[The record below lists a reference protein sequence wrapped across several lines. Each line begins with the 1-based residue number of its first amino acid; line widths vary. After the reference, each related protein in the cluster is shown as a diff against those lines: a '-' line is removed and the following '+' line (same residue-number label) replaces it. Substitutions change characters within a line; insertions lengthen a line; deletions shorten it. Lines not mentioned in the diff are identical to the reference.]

1 LPASGESILIDF
13 AGPQERAG
21 NEAIRKMTMTAE
33 TPPGETD
40 DAAPARRRR
49 GEPVVSLR
57 DTAYEAIKRRIITCD
72 LKPGEVLSEGV
83 LSGELNI
90 GRTPVHQAIDRLAAD
105 GLIDVLPRKG
115 IMVKPISLNEIFDII
130 DVRLVNEAFCVRK
143 VAELAEPADLA
154 RLAENLDAT
163 WAAAKGR
170 DIETMMNLDRAFH
183 ALLAASSRNSL
194 LPDIMGNLHDRSTR
208 LWFISLRSNE
218 HHVRVCEQHAAVVE
232 GIRKQDPD
240 QAEKAIREHIEAFRE
255 NIVRQ
260 F

>member
-1 LPASGESILIDF
+1 
-13 AGPQERAG
+13 
-21 NEAIRKMTMTAE
+21 MTAE
-33 TPPGETD
+33 TPLAETD
-40 DAAPARRRR
+40 DAAHAPRRR
-49 GEPVVSLR
+49 GEPVISLR

-83 LSGELNI
+83 LSSELNI

-154 RLAENLDAT
+154 RLSENLDAT
-163 WAAAKGR
+163 WAAAKSR
-170 DIETMMNLDRAFH
+170 EIETMMNLDRAFH
-183 ALLAASSRNSL
+183 ASLAASSRNSL

-208 LWFISLRSNE
+208 MWFISLRSNE

-232 GIRKQDPD
+232 GIRKHDPD
-240 QAEKAIREHIEAFRE
+240 QAEKAIRDHIEAFRE

>member
-1 LPASGESILIDF
+1 
-13 AGPQERAG
+13 
-21 NEAIRKMTMTAE
+21 MTAE
-33 TPPGETD
+33 TPLADTD
-40 DAAPARRRR
+40 DAAHAPRRR
-49 GEPVVSLR
+49 GEPVISLR

-83 LSGELNI
+83 LSSELNI

-154 RLAENLDAT
+154 RLSENLDAT
-163 WAAAKGR
+163 WAAAKSR
-170 DIETMMNLDRAFH
+170 EIETMMNLDRAFH
-183 ALLAASSRNSL
+183 ASLAASSRNSL

-208 LWFISLRSNE
+208 IWFISLRSNE

-232 GIRKQDPD
+232 GIRKHDPD
-240 QAEKAIREHIEAFRE
+240 QAEKAIRDHIEAFRE

>member
-1 LPASGESILIDF
+1 
-13 AGPQERAG
+13 
-21 NEAIRKMTMTAE
+21 MTAE
-33 TPPGETD
+33 TPLAETD
-40 DAAPARRRR
+40 DAAHAPRRR
-49 GEPVVSLR
+49 GEPVISLR
-57 DTAYEAIKRRIITCD
+57 NTAYEAIKRRIITCD

-83 LSGELNI
+83 LSSELNI

-154 RLAENLDAT
+154 RLSENLDAT
-163 WAAAKGR
+163 WAAAKSR
-170 DIETMMNLDRAFH
+170 EIETMMNLDRAFH
-183 ALLAASSRNSL
+183 ASLAASSRNSL

-208 LWFISLRSNE
+208 MWFISLRSNE

-232 GIRKQDPD
+232 GIRKHDPD
-240 QAEKAIREHIEAFRE
+240 QAEKAIRDHIEAFRE

>member
-1 LPASGESILIDF
+1 
-13 AGPQERAG
+13 
-21 NEAIRKMTMTAE
+21 MTMTADTE
-33 TPPGETD
+33 LAEKDMAPTPPK
-40 DAAPARRRR
+40 RKR

-83 LSGELNI
+83 LSTELDI
-90 GRTPVHQAIDRLAAD
+90 GRTPIHQAIDRLAAE

-130 DVRLVNEAFCVRK
+130 DIRLVNEAYCVRR
-143 VAELAEPADLA
+143 VAELADAGDLA
-154 RLAENLDAT
+154 RLTANLDAT
-163 WAAAKGR
+163 WEAAKTR
-170 DIETMMNLDRAFH
+170 EIETMMNLDRAFH
-183 ALLAASSRNSL
+183 ALLAASSRNAV

-240 QAEKAIREHIEAFRE
+240 AAEKAIRVHIEAFRD
-255 NIVRQ
+255 NITRQ

>member
-1 LPASGESILIDF
+1 MTTTTD
-13 AGPQERAG
+13 
-21 NEAIRKMTMTAE
+21 AIA
-33 TPPGETD
+33 ETD
-40 DAAPARRRR
+40 DAPLAPRRR
-49 GEPVVSLR
+49 GDPVVSLR

-72 LKPGEVLSEGV
+72 LKPGEVLSEGM
-83 LSGELNI
+83 LSSELNI

-154 RLAENLDAT
+154 RLSENLDAT
-163 WAAAKGR
+163 WQAAKDR
-170 DIETMMNLDRAFH
+170 AIEAMMNLDRAFH
-183 ALLAASSRNSL
+183 ALLATSSRNSM

-232 GIRKQDPD
+232 GIRKRDPD

>member
-1 LPASGESILIDF
+1 
-13 AGPQERAG
+13 
-21 NEAIRKMTMTAE
+21 MTTTADA
-33 TPPGETD
+33 TAETD
-40 DAAPARRRR
+40 DAVPAPRRR
-49 GEPVVSLR
+49 GDPVVSLR

-83 LSGELNI
+83 LSAELNI

-130 DVRLVNEAFCVRK
+130 DIRLVNEAFCVRK
-143 VAELAEPADLA
+143 VAELAEPADIA
-154 RLAENLDAT
+154 RLSENLDAT
-163 WAAAKGR
+163 WQAAR
-170 DIETMMNLDRAFH
+170 DREIEAMMNLDRAFH
-183 ALLAASSRNSL
+183 AILATSSRNSM

-232 GIRKQDPD
+232 GIRKRDPD

>member
-1 LPASGESILIDF
+1 
-13 AGPQERAG
+13 
-21 NEAIRKMTMTAE
+21 MTAE
-33 TPPGETD
+33 TPLAETD
-40 DAAPARRRR
+40 DAAHAPRRR
-49 GEPVVSLR
+49 GEPVISLR

-83 LSGELNI
+83 LSSELNI

-154 RLAENLDAT
+154 RLSENLDAT
-163 WAAAKGR
+163 WAAAKSR
-170 DIETMMNLDRAFH
+170 EIETMMNLDRAFH
-183 ALLAASSRNSL
+183 ASLAASSRNSL

-208 LWFISLRSNE
+208 IWFISLRSNE

-232 GIRKQDPD
+232 GIRKHDPD
-240 QAEKAIREHIEAFRE
+240 QAEKAIRDHIEAFRE

>member
-1 LPASGESILIDF
+1 
-13 AGPQERAG
+13 
-21 NEAIRKMTMTAE
+21 MTAE
-33 TPPGETD
+33 TPLADTD
-40 DAAPARRRR
+40 DAAHAPRRR
-49 GEPVVSLR
+49 GEPVISLR

-83 LSGELNI
+83 LSSELNI

-154 RLAENLDAT
+154 RLSENLDAT
-163 WAAAKGR
+163 WAAAKSR
-170 DIETMMNLDRAFH
+170 EIETMMNLDRAFH
-183 ALLAASSRNSL
+183 ASLAASSRNSL

-208 LWFISLRSNE
+208 MWFISLRSNE

-232 GIRKQDPD
+232 GIRKHDPD
-240 QAEKAIREHIEAFRE
+240 QAEKAIRDHIEAFRE